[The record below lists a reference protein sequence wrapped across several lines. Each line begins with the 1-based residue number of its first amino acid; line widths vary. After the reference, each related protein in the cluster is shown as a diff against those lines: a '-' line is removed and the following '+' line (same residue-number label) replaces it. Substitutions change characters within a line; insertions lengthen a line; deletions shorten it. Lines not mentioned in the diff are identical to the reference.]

1 MFFSLSG
8 EEDRLSLV
16 YRAVC
21 AGNSNTVRGSTAVSK
36 QILLLWD
43 Y

>member
-1 MFFSLSG
+1 MCFFSFSG
-8 EEDRLSLV
+8 EEDRLFFLV
-16 YRAVC
+16 YR
-21 AGNSNTVRGSTAVSK
+21 AGNSNTVRGSTAVGK